1 MEISRRDLELAIS
14 TNPGD
19 IAVYILRGTA
29 LKTLYA
35 SANLPAMSGMS
46 CAEYTAVTRDDA
58 AKIVLADDRPKVTEH
73 IREMLSGGKDANF
86 TCRTA
91 NGTGGFI
98 PLRVKC
104 RAIGTMGGSPVIL
117 ALLAAAPEE
126 RGEANVCR
134 RLEEDNYRR
143 LYRQLLDVNPT
154 AIGTMRLNLTQNW
167 CGDGQITPP
176 SLRNVAR
183 TGTAEGFFR
192 TICSLIPDDKLREA
206 FREKYTIDKLAGYY
220 RDGRTQFTA
229 EFPLS
234 LPGGEELWVEG
245 CLNTVKNPGNGDLEA
260 IAYMIDVTR
269 RHKNEEIARSLTEE
283 NCEMICLIDPKRGTI
298 ECMSSNKDGDYPR
311 LNVKLGYADSLRYTA
326 DNCVLAEDR
335 EGFLRRA
342 DIGYVAEALEKGK
355 YSTFSYQ
362 CRENGAVRRKQ
373 LQFSWLGDRRREIL
387 SVRTDI
393 TEVYRQEQ
401 EQLRRMSQALRTAE
415 AANTAKSEFLSRIS
429 HDIRTPMNVISGMT
443 GFALEDM
450 DDREKL
456 REDLRKIQSA
466 NQFLLSLIND
476 ILDISKIDSGK
487 IELHPEPYP
496 YEDYISNIR
505 SMFEPLCRKKSIA
518 FSVESRLCGGVI
530 MADRIRLNQI
540 SLNLLSNAV
549 KYTPEGGAVS
559 CITRSRRTPGG
570 RIGLDI
576 EVRDTGIGMS
586 EDFQKRMF
594 DEFTQ
599 ENSETGKNLGESGT
613 GLGLAIVRRIVDL
626 MGGED
631 QREERAGARDGYNR
645 VAGVSGGRAG
655 RTGKNSPR
663 GGQTERRRAACRRR
677 QGAGGRG
684 LPHERGDRR
693 AAAGELRLPDT
704 DRGKRGRRCRRV
716 QRFRTGRVCRHTDG
730 YSDAGDERLRGLAL
744 HQGHDAAGRRVRA
757 HHRHDG
763 RRIRGGCGALP
774 GSGHERPRGKAAGP
788 GKAARNSRRPDKELN
803 IKT

>member
-335 EGFLRRA
+335 EGFLRQA

-355 YSTFSYQ
+355 YCTFSYQ

-626 MGGED
+626 MGGEISVKSAPGRGTD
-631 QREERAGARDGYNR
+631 ITVSLEFPEAAPGAPAKIPRAADRQ
-645 VAGVSGGRAG
+645 SGGA
-655 RTGKNSPR
+655 P
-663 GGQTERRRAACRRR
+663 RAA
-677 QGAGGRG
+677 GGKVLVAEDYPMNAEIAVRLLESFG
-684 LPHERGDRR
+684 YRTQTVENG
-693 AAAGELRLPDT
+693 AAAAAAFSASAPGEFAAILMDIQMPVMN
-704 DRGKRGRRCRRV
+704 GYEAS
-716 QRFRTGRVCRHTDG
+716 RFIRDMMRP
-730 YSDAGDERLRGLAL
+730 
-744 HQGHDAAGRRVRA
+744 DAASVPIIA
-757 HHRHDG
+757 MTAD
-763 RRIRGGCGALP
+763 AYAEDV
-774 GSGHERPRGKAAGP
+774 ERCLAAGMNAH
-788 GKAARNSRRPDKELN
+788 AAKPLDPEKLRATLEGL
-803 IKT
+803 IKN

>member
-260 IAYMIDVTR
+260 IAYMIDVTH

-342 DIGYVAEALEKGK
+342 DIGYVAKALEKGK

-626 MGGED
+626 MGGEISVKSAPGRGTD
-631 QREERAGARDGYNR
+631 ITVSLEFPEAAPGAPAKIPRAADRQ
-645 VAGVSGGRAG
+645 SGGA
-655 RTGKNSPR
+655 P
-663 GGQTERRRAACRRR
+663 RAA
-677 QGAGGRG
+677 GGKVLVAEDYPMNAEIAVRLLESFG
-684 LPHERGDRR
+684 YRTQTVENG
-693 AAAGELRLPDT
+693 AAAAAAFSASAPGEFAAILMDIQMPVMN
-704 DRGKRGRRCRRV
+704 GYEAS
-716 QRFRTGRVCRHTDG
+716 RFIRDMMRP
-730 YSDAGDERLRGLAL
+730 
-744 HQGHDAAGRRVRA
+744 DAASVPIIA
-757 HHRHDG
+757 MTAD
-763 RRIRGGCGALP
+763 AYAEDV
-774 GSGHERPRGKAAGP
+774 ERCLAAGMNAH
-788 GKAARNSRRPDKELN
+788 AAKPLDPEKLRATLEGL
-803 IKT
+803 IKN

>member
-19 IAVYILRGTA
+19 IAVYVLRGTA

-35 SANLPAMSGMS
+35 TKKLPAMSGMS
-46 CAEYTAVTRDDA
+46 CAEYAAVTRDDA
-58 AKIVLADDRPKVTEH
+58 AKIVLADDRPGVTEH
-73 IREMLSGGKDANF
+73 IEEIKSGGKDAEF
-86 TCRTA
+86 ICRTA

-104 RAIGTMGGSPVIL
+104 RAIGAMGGRPVIL
-117 ALLAAAPEE
+117 ALFASAPEE
-126 RGEANVCR
+126 SGEANACR
-134 RLEEDNYRR
+134 RIEEDNYRR

-167 CGDGQITPP
+167 CGDGQITPQ
-176 SLRNVAR
+176 SLRNIVR
-183 TGTAEGFFR
+183 TGTAEGFFN
-192 TICSLIPDDKLREA
+192 TIRSLIPEGKYRED
-206 FREKYTIDKLAGYY
+206 FSEKYTLEKLAGYY
-220 RDGRTQFTA
+220 RGGRTQFAA

-245 CLNTVKNPGNGDLEA
+245 CLNMVKNPGNGDMEA

-283 NCEMICLIDPKRGTI
+283 NCEMICLIDPAKGTI
-298 ECMSSNKDGDYPR
+298 ECMSSSLGGDHPR
-311 LNVKLGYADSLRYTA
+311 LNTKLDYADCLHYTA
-326 DNCVLAEDR
+326 ENCVLDEER
-335 EGFLRRA
+335 ENFLLRT
-342 DIGYVAEALEKGK
+342 DIGFIAESLKKGK
-355 YSTFSYQ
+355 YSTFSYL

-373 LQFSWLGDRRREIL
+373 LQFSWLGDQRREIM

-401 EQLRRMSQALRTAE
+401 EQLRRMSQALRNAE
-415 AANTAKSEFLSRIS
+415 AANMAKSEFLSRIS

-505 SMFEPLCRKKSIA
+505 SMFEPLCRKKDIA

-530 MADRIRLNQI
+530 LADRIRLNQI

-549 KYTPEGGAVS
+549 KYTPEGGEVS
-559 CITRSRRTPGG
+559 CITKSRRMPGG
-570 RIGLDI
+570 LIGLEI

-586 EDFQKRMF
+586 EDFQKKMF

-599 ENSETGKNLGESGT
+599 ENCETGKNLGESGT

-626 MGGED
+626 MGGEISVKSAPGRGTD
-631 QREERAGARDGYNR
+631 ITVSLEFPEAAPAALKRARSEADEQYGGAPH
-645 VAGVSGGRAG
+645 A
-655 RTGKNSPR
+655 
-663 GGQTERRRAACRRR
+663 
-677 QGAGGRG
+677 AGGKVLVAEDYPMNAEIAVRLLESFG
-684 LPHERGDRR
+684 YRTQTAENG
-693 AAAGELRLPDT
+693 AAAAAAFSASAPGEFSAILMDIQMPVMN
-704 DRGKRGRRCRRV
+704 GYEAS
-716 QRFRTGRVCRHTDG
+716 RFIRDMMRP
-730 YSDAGDERLRGLAL
+730 
-744 HQGHDAAGRRVRA
+744 DAASIPIIAMTADAYAEDVERCLASGMNDHAAKPLDPEKLRA
-757 HHRHDG
+757 T
-763 RRIRGGCGALP
+763 L
-774 GSGHERPRGKAAGP
+774 EK
-788 GKAARNSRRPDKELN
+788 L
-803 IKT
+803 IKH

>member
-1 MEISRRDLELAIS
+1 
-14 TNPGD
+14 
-19 IAVYILRGTA
+19 
-29 LKTLYA
+29 
-35 SANLPAMSGMS
+35 
-46 CAEYTAVTRDDA
+46 
-58 AKIVLADDRPKVTEH
+58 
-73 IREMLSGGKDANF
+73 
-86 TCRTA
+86 
-91 NGTGGFI
+91 
-98 PLRVKC
+98 
-104 RAIGTMGGSPVIL
+104 MGGSPVIL

-342 DIGYVAEALEKGK
+342 DIGYVAKALEKGK

-626 MGGED
+626 MGGKISVKSAPGRGTDITVSLEFP
-631 QREERAGARDGYNR
+631 EAAPGAPAKIPRAADRQ
-645 VAGVSGGRAG
+645 SGGA
-655 RTGKNSPR
+655 P
-663 GGQTERRRAACRRR
+663 RAA
-677 QGAGGRG
+677 GGKVLVAEDYPMNAEIAVRLLESFG
-684 LPHERGDRR
+684 YRTQTVENG
-693 AAAGELRLPDT
+693 AAAAAAFSASAPGEFAAILMDIQMPVMN
-704 DRGKRGRRCRRV
+704 GYEAS
-716 QRFRTGRVCRHTDG
+716 RFIRDMMRP
-730 YSDAGDERLRGLAL
+730 
-744 HQGHDAAGRRVRA
+744 DAASVPIIA
-757 HHRHDG
+757 MTAD
-763 RRIRGGCGALP
+763 AYAEDV
-774 GSGHERPRGKAAGP
+774 ERCLAAGMNAH
-788 GKAARNSRRPDKELN
+788 AAKPLDPEKLRATLEGL
-803 IKT
+803 IKN

>member
-342 DIGYVAEALEKGK
+342 DIGYVAKALEKGK

-626 MGGED
+626 MGGKISVKSAPGRGTDITVSLEFP
-631 QREERAGARDGYNR
+631 EAAPGAPAKIPRAADRQ
-645 VAGVSGGRAG
+645 SGGA
-655 RTGKNSPR
+655 P
-663 GGQTERRRAACRRR
+663 RAA
-677 QGAGGRG
+677 GGKVLVAEDYPMNAEIAVRLLESFG
-684 LPHERGDRR
+684 YRTQTVENG
-693 AAAGELRLPDT
+693 AAAAAAFSASAPGEFAAILMDIQMPVMN
-704 DRGKRGRRCRRV
+704 GYEAS
-716 QRFRTGRVCRHTDG
+716 RFIRDMMRP
-730 YSDAGDERLRGLAL
+730 
-744 HQGHDAAGRRVRA
+744 DAASVPIIA
-757 HHRHDG
+757 MTAD
-763 RRIRGGCGALP
+763 AYAEDV
-774 GSGHERPRGKAAGP
+774 ERCLAAGMNAH
-788 GKAARNSRRPDKELN
+788 AAKPLDPEKLRATLEGL
-803 IKT
+803 IKN